1 MANQEI
7 VFFDLPSKPPNKTW
21 SYNPW
26 KTRFVLNYKNLPY
39 KTEWVEYPDI
49 KGKFQDHLPKADVYT
64 IPTIILPDG
73 TWVTDSFTIAEVLE
87 KKYPEPSIHLDSPYL
102 PKVKELL
109 KEVLTPLRGVY
120 APGVYNRLLND
131 ASKGYFRRTRE
142 EQFGATLEEVA
153 EKEGGEKAWKAAQP
167 ALEKVTAL
175 LKENGDGPFF
185 EGKTVGFADFAWASF
200 LLFMQRIGD
209 DVYQEALKHAGDA
222 TVHEK
227 LLEAVKP
234 WSERSDH

>member
-7 VFFDLPSKPPNKTW
+7 VLFDLPSKSPKKAW

-49 KGKFQDHLPKADVYT
+49 RGKFQDHLPKSDHYT

-73 TWVTDSFTIAEVLE
+73 TWVTDSFTIADVLE
-87 KKYPEPSIHLDSPYL
+87 EKYPEPSLHLDSPYL
-102 PKVKELL
+102 AKVKELL
-109 KEVLTPLRGVY
+109 VETFAPLRSIYV
-120 APGVYNRLLND
+120 PGVFNRLLND
-131 ASKGYFRRTRE
+131 ASKPYFRRTRE
-142 EQFGATLEEVA
+142 EIFGATLEEVA
-153 EKEGGEKAWKAAQP
+153 EKKGGEPAWKAAQP
-167 ALEKVTAL
+167 AIEKVTAL
-175 LKENGDGPFF
+175 LKENADGPFF

-200 LLFMQRIGD
+200 LIFFKTIGED
-209 DVYQEALKHAGDA
+209 IYQGILEHSGDP

-234 WSERSDH
+234 WYERSDH

>member
-7 VFFDLPSKPPNKTW
+7 VLFDLPSRPPNKSW

-26 KTRFVLNYKNLPY
+26 KTRLVLNYKNLPY

-73 TWVTDSFTIAEVLE
+73 TWVTDSWTIAETLE
-87 KKYPEPSIHLDSPYL
+87 KEYPEPTLHLDSPYL
-102 PKVKELL
+102 SQVKQLL
-109 KEVLTPLRGVY
+109 AEVLTPLKGIY
-120 APGVYNRLLND
+120 APKVHDVLLND
-131 ASKGYFRRTRE
+131 ASKEYFRTTRE
-142 EQFGATLEEVA
+142 KAFGATLEEVA
-153 EKEGGEKAWKAAQP
+153 EKEGGEEAWKAAQP
-167 ALEKVTAL
+167 ALEKATAL

-185 EGKTVGFADFAWASF
+185 EGKTLGFADLAWAS
-200 LLFMQRIGD
+200 LLIFFQRMGD
-209 DVYQEALKHAGDA
+209 DVYQAALKHSGDA
-222 TVHEK
+222 SVHEK